1 MEGRALYL
9 RVGVMIVAG
18 VALLLA
24 LLWFI
29 GGNRFRN
36 GTVYESYFS
45 ESVQGLE
52 VGAPVKYRGVTVGR
66 VTELG
71 LVTAEYGA
79 GMVLDFQRNTSRL
92 VFVRFEVDARRI
104 GRVPDT
110 ATAVSLGLRA
120 RLASQGLTG
129 LTYLELD
136 FVDPKQYP
144 PLQVPWQPVA
154 EYIPSMPSTLSQVQ
168 VAAENLLDKLNAVNI
183 DQLAEQAIS
192 LLEDVRADIATGDV
206 HRTLA
211 EATALLRTT
220 NEAVQVADLPG
231 LSADI
236 KSTSSALR
244 NTVQG
249 EKVQTL
255 LSNASAAAARLA
267 EASVR
272 LPQLIA
278 SLQTTTQRI
287 GNSTS
292 DMEQGLVPVLRDVQA
307 TSQNLRELT
316 DLLRRYPAD
325 VFSAPPPRNTQLDR

>member
-9 RVGVMIVAG
+9 RVGVMIIAG

-29 GGNRFRN
+29 GGNRFQK
-36 GTVYESYFS
+36 GTLYESYFS

-52 VGAPVKYRGVTVGR
+52 AGAPVKYRGVTVGR
-66 VTELG
+66 VTNLG

-79 GMVLDFQRNTSRL
+79 GMPLDFQHSTSRL
-92 VFVRFEVDARRI
+92 VFVRFELDTSKI

-110 ATAVSLGLRA
+110 ETAVSLGLRA

-144 PLQVPWQPVA
+144 ALQVPWQPEA

-168 VAAENLLDKLNAVNI
+168 IAAEHLLDKLNAMDL
-183 DQLAEQAIS
+183 DQLAHEAS
-192 LLEDVRADIATGDV
+192 GLLKDLRADIATGDV
-206 HRTLA
+206 HTTLT

-220 NEAVQVADLPG
+220 NQAVQAADLPG
-231 LSADI
+231 LTADI
-236 KSTSSALR
+236 QRTSTALR
-244 NTVQG
+244 DTVQG

-255 LSNASAAAARLA
+255 LSNASVAAARLA
-267 EASVR
+267 EASAR
-272 LPQLIA
+272 LPPLIA

-287 GNSTS
+287 GNSTA
-292 DMEQGLVPVLRDVQA
+292 DVEQGLIPVLRDVQA
-307 TSQNLRELT
+307 ASQNLRELT
-316 DLLRRYPAD
+316 DLLRRYPGG
-325 VFSAPPPRNTQLDR
+325 VFSAPPPRSTEPVR